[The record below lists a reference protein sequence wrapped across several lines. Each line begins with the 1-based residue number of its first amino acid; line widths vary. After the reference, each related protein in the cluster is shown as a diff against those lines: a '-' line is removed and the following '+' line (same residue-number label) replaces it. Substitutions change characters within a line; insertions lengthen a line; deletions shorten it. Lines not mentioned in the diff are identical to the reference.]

1 MGFGRFDK
9 GAIMATNN
17 RELKLWVEQSAA
29 LTKPEKIH
37 WCDGSTT
44 EYNALTQAMVDSGDL
59 IKLNETTYPNCF
71 LHRSHPNDV
80 ARTENLTF
88 ICSPRQEDAGPNNN
102 WMSPREGHKKIDAL
116 FDGCMKGRTMY
127 VVPYCMGP
135 IDSPFSRCGVELT
148 DSAYVAANMKIMTR
162 MGSAALK
169 RIEKEG
175 TFVKG
180 LHSIGDLNPERRLI
194 MHFPDELTIKSVGS
208 GYGGNALLGKKCH
221 ALRIASAQAST
232 EGWLAEHMLIMG
244 LESPE
249 GEIQLLESDQTRP
262 NGIAFSPDQQT
273 LYVAN
278 SDGAEKE
285 WYAYDVMNDGTISN
299 PRIFYDVNDQ
309 DTDGAAD
316 GMKVDVS
323 GNIFATG
330 PGGVWIFSPEGDH
343 LGTIRPEEVPANV
356 AWGDDGSTLYMTAR
370 TGLYRIRLNT
380 RGNIL

>member
-1 MGFGRFDK
+1 MKISFLHIWLLFLSVGLSNCDGEIRGGESGIVNNAGTVDRIDPRVDALVPI
-9 GAIMATNN
+9 GAIIQKLASGFAFTEGPVWDQRNN
-17 RELKLWVEQSAA
+17 QLYFSDLRSNA
-29 LTKPEKIH
+29 IH
-37 WCDGSTT
+37 TWNDEAG
-44 EYNALTQAMVDSGDL
+44 LG
-59 IKLNETTYPNCF
+59 TYLQPVF
-71 LHRSHPNDV
+71 
-80 ARTENLTF
+80 EG
-88 ICSPRQEDAGPNNN
+88 DAGHP
-102 WMSPREGHKKIDAL
+102 
-116 FDGCMKGRTMY
+116 
-127 VVPYCMGP
+127 
-135 IDSPFSRCGVELT
+135 
-148 DSAYVAANMKIMTR
+148 
-162 MGSAALK
+162 
-169 RIEKEG
+169 
-175 TFVKG
+175 
-180 LHSIGDLNPERRLI
+180 
-194 MHFPDELTIKSVGS
+194 SVGS
-208 GYGGNALLGKKCH
+208 NGLNMDSQGRLLLMEHGNRVVS
-221 ALRIASAQAST
+221 RIESDGSRTVLVDQYRGMRLNSPNDSAWHSN
-232 EGWLAEHMLIMG
+232 GWLYFTDPPYG
-244 LESPE
+244 LAQQENDPARELEYNGIYRLSPE

-278 SDGAEKE
+278 SDGAEKV

-309 DTDGAAD
+309 DTVGAAD

>member
-1 MGFGRFDK
+1 MKISFLHIWLLFLSVGLSNCDGEIGGGESGIVNNAGTVDRIDPRVDALVPI
-9 GAIMATNN
+9 GAIIQKLASGFAFTEGPVWDQRNN
-17 RELKLWVEQSAA
+17 QLYFSDLRSNA
-29 LTKPEKIH
+29 IH
-37 WCDGSTT
+37 TWNDEAG
-44 EYNALTQAMVDSGDL
+44 LG
-59 IKLNETTYPNCF
+59 TYLQPVF
-71 LHRSHPNDV
+71 
-80 ARTENLTF
+80 EG
-88 ICSPRQEDAGPNNN
+88 DAGHP
-102 WMSPREGHKKIDAL
+102 
-116 FDGCMKGRTMY
+116 
-127 VVPYCMGP
+127 
-135 IDSPFSRCGVELT
+135 
-148 DSAYVAANMKIMTR
+148 
-162 MGSAALK
+162 
-169 RIEKEG
+169 
-175 TFVKG
+175 
-180 LHSIGDLNPERRLI
+180 
-194 MHFPDELTIKSVGS
+194 SVGS
-208 GYGGNALLGKKCH
+208 NGLNMDSQGRLLLMEHGNRVVS
-221 ALRIASAQAST
+221 RIESDGSRTVLVDQYRGMRLNSPNDSAWHSN
-232 EGWLAEHMLIMG
+232 GWLYFTDPPYG
-244 LESPE
+244 LAQQESDPARELEYNGIYRLSPE

-278 SDGAEKE
+278 SDGAEKV

-309 DTDGAAD
+309 DTVGAAD

>member
-1 MGFGRFDK
+1 MKISFPHICLVFLSVGLSNCDREIGGGESGIVNNAGTVDRIDPRVDALVPIGANIQKLAGGFAFTEGPVWDRRNNQLYFSDLRSN
-9 GAIMATNN
+9 AIHTWNDEAG
-17 RELKLWVEQSAA
+17 L
-29 LTKPEKIH
+29 
-37 WCDGSTT
+37 G
-44 EYNALTQAMVDSGDL
+44 
-59 IKLNETTYPNCF
+59 TYLQPVF
-71 LHRSHPNDV
+71 
-80 ARTENLTF
+80 EG
-88 ICSPRQEDAGPNNN
+88 DAGHP
-102 WMSPREGHKKIDAL
+102 
-116 FDGCMKGRTMY
+116 
-127 VVPYCMGP
+127 
-135 IDSPFSRCGVELT
+135 
-148 DSAYVAANMKIMTR
+148 
-162 MGSAALK
+162 
-169 RIEKEG
+169 
-175 TFVKG
+175 
-180 LHSIGDLNPERRLI
+180 
-194 MHFPDELTIKSVGS
+194 SVGS
-208 GYGGNALLGKKCH
+208 NGLNMDSQGRLLLMEHGNRVVS
-221 ALRIASAQAST
+221 RIESDGSRTVLVDQYRGMRLNSPNDSAWHSN
-232 EGWLAEHMLIMG
+232 GWLYFTDPPYG
-244 LESPE
+244 LAQQENDPARELEYNGIYRLSPE

-278 SDGAEKE
+278 SDGAEKV
-285 WYAYDVMNDGTISN
+285 WYAYDVMNDGSISN

>member
-1 MGFGRFDK
+1 MKISFLHIWLLFLSVGLSNCDGEIGGGESGIVNNAGTVDRIDPRVDALVPI
-9 GAIMATNN
+9 GAIIQKLASGFAFTEGPVWDQRNN
-17 RELKLWVEQSAA
+17 QLYFSDLRSNA
-29 LTKPEKIH
+29 IH
-37 WCDGSTT
+37 TWNDEAG
-44 EYNALTQAMVDSGDL
+44 LG
-59 IKLNETTYPNCF
+59 TYLQPVF
-71 LHRSHPNDV
+71 
-80 ARTENLTF
+80 EG
-88 ICSPRQEDAGPNNN
+88 DAGHP
-102 WMSPREGHKKIDAL
+102 
-116 FDGCMKGRTMY
+116 
-127 VVPYCMGP
+127 
-135 IDSPFSRCGVELT
+135 
-148 DSAYVAANMKIMTR
+148 
-162 MGSAALK
+162 
-169 RIEKEG
+169 
-175 TFVKG
+175 
-180 LHSIGDLNPERRLI
+180 
-194 MHFPDELTIKSVGS
+194 SVGS
-208 GYGGNALLGKKCH
+208 NGLNMDSQGRLLLMEHGNRVVS
-221 ALRIASAQAST
+221 RIESDGSRTVLVDQYRGMRLNSPNDSAWHSN
-232 EGWLAEHMLIMG
+232 GWLYFTDPPYG
-244 LESPE
+244 LALQENDPARELEYNGIYRLSPE

-278 SDGAEKE
+278 SDGAEKV

-309 DTDGAAD
+309 DTVGAAD